1 MLAKSKFFKKNQSSN
16 LALNS
21 NNQSYMQVSKD
32 NIKKIVKI
40 KDTIPKLSFDKVTE
54 IYKVINNS
62 NQKDKP
68 KFNIMTKGLSR
79 KQIIISTSINNVK
92 IVTAQSNTYI
102 VNINRLLKEVKSEI
116 SADYIHFDNKRIV
129 IITNKTVIS
138 SNLNIVEKY
147 IKELNYVDSNNI
159 ISPRL
164 LQSKSY
170 FKILDILYFLENTN
184 LPVMSDIIERVIKS
198 IHIFNNMV
206 LVSCS

>member
-1 MLAKSKFFKKNQSSN
+1 
-16 LALNS
+16 
-21 NNQSYMQVSKD
+21 
-32 NIKKIVKI
+32 
-40 KDTIPKLSFDKVTE
+40 
-54 IYKVINNS
+54 
-62 NQKDKP
+62 
-68 KFNIMTKGLSR
+68 MTKGLSR

-206 LVSCS
+206 LVSCSWVIKAFPKSDMAIVCVNIWDSQNDTNPKCLINRCLNIEQYIIMMRGTNINSNIS